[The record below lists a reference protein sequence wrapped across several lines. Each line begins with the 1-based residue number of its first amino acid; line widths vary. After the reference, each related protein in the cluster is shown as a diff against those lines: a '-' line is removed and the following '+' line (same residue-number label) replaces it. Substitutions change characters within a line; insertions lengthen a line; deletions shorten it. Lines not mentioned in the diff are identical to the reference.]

1 MSIVGDN
8 IKKRRKELNLSQ
20 AALAKAAGISQ
31 PAISAIEKG
40 AITRTP
46 YTDTISKL
54 AAALGCTVSDL
65 MDPAQTKN
73 APEIP
78 QDPQRAS
85 IIRDYDRMSPD
96 QQRMVRR
103 MMDALLED

>member
-1 MSIVGDN
+1 MSSVGDN
-8 IKKRRKELNLSQ
+8 IKALRTAAKISQ
-20 AALAKAAGISQ
+20 NALAKKAGIAQ
-31 PAISAIEKG
+31 ATLSAIERQTKN
-40 AITRTP
+40 P
-46 YTDTISKL
+46 SVDTIQLL
-54 AAALGCTVSDL
+54 AAALGCSVSDL

>member
-1 MSIVGDN
+1 MTIGEK
-8 IKKRRKELNLSQ
+8 IKRLLK
-20 AALAKAAGISQ
+20 
-31 PAISAIEKG
+31 EKG
-40 AITRTP
+40 MSQNELARRAGMSSSGMSTIITGAFEPRM
-46 YTDTISKL
+46 DNLRQI
-54 AAALGCTVSDL
+54 AQVLGCQPGDL
-65 MDPAQTKN
+65 LDDDDAIKN